1 MVSSKQTPF
10 AGLVAG
16 DGTDMPE
23 WYSDKIG
30 LSTGAVRELPA
41 LRGVVGREDNEG
53 DLAGVTGVQA
63 GYKDPES
70 GEWVPVG
77 DKQAVVNPEWL
88 GEGLEET
95 NRGHAL
101 WQFASDRYTPVPP
114 EAMYG
119 PLIDVA
125 RRMDLSVFGFIE
137 EYRHGGEVHV
147 DLLLPD
153 FRFDVGKDT
162 YILNYTSGYS
172 HFGDQSLYYE
182 VGAVNERTGAEYR
195 SLTDKESCP
204 HRGDARDKVSAW
216 WETAFNNAESA
227 TSTLGSVM
235 REAMRYVVPLKGDPE
250 DPESTP
256 MPYNLTGFFEG
267 LGWPESLAEA
277 AASHVK
283 DANDLPGEPEEATA
297 LALYEGMAAALT
309 EDFGGKTGGYQIR
322 RHNRKANKVLFS
334 PPSAEATVI
343 NYWQTELAEQETLTM
358 DERAAKQALGER
370 YGDTQAAIEHYEDTK
385 SQLKEILDEA
395 TTDAET
401 DGGVSA

>member
-1 MVSSKQTPF
+1 MAKDHQTPF
-10 AGLVAG
+10 TGLVAG
-16 DGTDMPE
+16 DGTEMPE
-23 WYSDKIG
+23 WYSSKLG
-30 LSTGAVRELPA
+30 LSTGEVRELHA
-41 LRGVVGREDNEG
+41 LREIIGREDNQG
-53 DLAGVTGVQA
+53 DLAGVEGVTA
-63 GYKDPES
+63 GYKDPET
-70 GEWVPVG
+70 GEWVEVP
-77 DKQAVVNPEWL
+77 DKQAVINPAWK

-95 NRGHAL
+95 TRAHAL

-125 RRMDLSVFGFIE
+125 RRMDLSVFGVIE

-172 HFGDQSLYYE
+172 HYGDQGLYYE

-216 WETAFNNAESA
+216 WETAFTNAESA

-250 DPESTP
+250 DEDATA
-256 MPYNLTGFFEG
+256 MPYNLTGWFEG
-267 LGWPESLAEA
+267 LGWPDGLAEA
-277 AASHVK
+277 AAAHVK
-283 DANDLPGEPEEATA
+283 EANDLPGEPAEATA
-297 LALYEGMAAALT
+297 LALYEGMATALT

-322 RHNRKANKVLFS
+322 KHNRAANKVLFS
-334 PPSAEATVI
+334 PPSAEASVI
-343 NYWQTELAEQETLTM
+343 AYWQNELAEQETL
-358 DERAAKQALGER
+358 DVEERAAKQALGER

-385 SQLKEILDEA
+385 SQLKEILNEA
-395 TTDAET
+395 TAKET
-401 DGGVSA
+401 DGGVAA